1 MQLRI
6 EIQCDSN
13 SATQQKNLETA
24 IKFGVEKED
33 ALDKKKYV
41 VAFLRKLLLQ
51 KEKTNEHLLENYL
64 NREID
69 KQWQEVLSRLEDTN
83 RKLINIESGSFILTL
98 FCPTQESRL
107 QLEDETLKDEIQTKL
122 TDLLRLLGKFEFA
135 EIEKY

>member
-107 QLEDETLKDEIQTKL
+107 QLQDETWKDEIQTKL